1 MLMDWWEIFLRLGIS
16 VLLGG
21 IIFQDVDGIIYGCII
36 SYIYSIAV
44 DKLMYGMNAGKLAL
58 IVTAPESGSTVGQA
72 IQDGWDRGVTLL
84 KGRGG
89 YTNDDKSVVMCACS
103 NKQMI
108 EVERVVRKVDP
119 QAFII
124 ILSSHEVLGEGF
136 IER

>member
-1 MLMDWWEIFLRLGIS
+1 MEEFRKFIDELPIVLKIILALPFL
-16 VLLGG
+16 
-21 IIFQDVDGIIYGCII
+21 DGIIYGCII

-58 IVTAPESGSTVGQA
+58 IVTAPESGSTVSQA
-72 IQDGWDRGVTLL
+72 IQDACDRGVTLL

>member
-1 MLMDWWEIFLRLGIS
+1 
-16 VLLGG
+16 
-21 IIFQDVDGIIYGCII
+21 
-36 SYIYSIAV
+36 
-44 DKLMYGMNAGKLAL
+44 
-58 IVTAPESGSTVGQA
+58 
-72 IQDGWDRGVTLL
+72 
-84 KGRGG
+84 
-89 YTNDDKSVVMCACS
+89 MCACS